1 MMFHIQNPRTPL
13 PLQLELIGVN
23 HHQEP
28 IVRPNGMPFYQWFY
42 CVKGQGEFIVNGQ
55 RSLISHGQGL
65 LIYPEISH
73 VYQAV
78 SADWMVH
85 FIGFGGSA
93 CKEILHA
100 LQMYET
106 GVYHLSIP
114 EIFERHL
121 QTLCLIHDRS
131 ISDRSV
137 KDSSRDTLSQSSEQ
151 SLEFSKECYS
161 FLLDLCPSVSRIYPN
176 ACQNSDERITTVIT
190 YIEEHYAEDLSL
202 DELAAHAGLSREYLC
217 ALFKQTMQQTLSHFL
232 LGIRLSRARA
242 LLLTHPDMKILDVAH
257 ACGFQSPSYF
267 GKMFKREIG
276 VTPELFRKS
285 PSTAFH

>member
-1 MMFHIQNPRTPL
+1 MMFHIQNPNRPL
-13 PLQLELIGVN
+13 PLQLELIGVD

-28 IVRPNGMPFYQWFY
+28 IVRPGGMPFFQWFY

-55 RSLISHGQGL
+55 RSIISQGEGL
-65 LIYPEISH
+65 LIYPEIPH

-78 SADWMVH
+78 SDDWTVH

-93 CKEILHA
+93 CREILHA

-121 QTLCLIHDRS
+121 RTICLIHDRS
-131 ISDRSV
+131 ISDHT
-137 KDSSRDTLSQSSEQ
+137 KND
-151 SLEFSKECYS
+151 SLEFSRECYG
-161 FLLDLCPSVSRIYPN
+161 FLLDLCPSVSRIYPSAQKN
-176 ACQNSDERITTVIT
+176 TNERITSVIS

-217 ALFKQTMQQTLSHFL
+217 ALFKQTMQQTLSHFI
-232 LGIRLSRARA
+232 LGIRVSRARA
-242 LLLTHPDMKILDVAH
+242 LLLTHPDMKILDIAH
-257 ACGFQSPSYF
+257 TCGFQSPSYF
-267 GKMFKREIG
+267 GKMFKRETG
-276 VTPELFRKS
+276 VTPETFRKS
-285 PSTAFH
+285 PSHSVQ